1 MQAAIR
7 NMCSQDIRA
16 DAQRSLQVDAQ
27 FSGQTFKHVL
37 LPIWLVGYRYG
48 ARDFQVV
55 INGATGQVAGEYPK
69 SWVKIGLAV
78 LAAVIVAVAVMWLNG
93 R

>member
-1 MQAAIR
+1 LGAIR
-7 NMCSQDIRA
+7 SMCAQDIRA
-16 DAQRSLQVDAQ
+16 DTHRNLQVDAQ
-27 FSGQTFKHVL
+27 FSQQTFKHVL
-37 LPIWLVGYRYG
+37 LPIWLVGYQYG

-69 SWVKIGLAV
+69 SWVKIALAV
-78 LAAVIVAVAVMWLNG
+78 VAAVIVAALFMSLNG

>member
-1 MQAAIR
+1 M
-7 NMCSQDIRA
+7 
-16 DAQRSLQVDAQ
+16 
-27 FSGQTFKHVL
+27 L

-55 INGATGQVAGEYPK
+55 INGATGQVAGDYPK
-69 SWVKIGLAV
+69 SWVKIAFAV
-78 LAAVIVAVAVMWLNG
+78 LAALLVLWVIVWLNG

>member
-1 MQAAIR
+1 
-7 NMCSQDIRA
+7 
-16 DAQRSLQVDAQ
+16 
-27 FSGQTFKHVL
+27 
-37 LPIWLVGYRYG
+37 
-48 ARDFQVV
+48 VV